1 MDAGVPSPVRRY
13 LFRRPER
20 QDAPQNTRTILTT
33 ESNLKVRVRAAGPG
47 DGDAL
52 AQFLSRAASDDNID
66 AFDVLGFLQ
75 EFVLPVAQVEA
86 GQLFIAKQGWSI
98 VGLASVVFRH
108 DGEIEI
114 DALLIDPSVDR
125 VRVGGQ
131 LVEVASYFARKISVS
146 GLHVLAT
153 EAARADLDAIGFAV
167 LGVDESIETTLALRM
182 RMEV

>member
-1 MDAGVPSPVRRY
+1 M
-13 LFRRPER
+13 
-20 QDAPQNTRTILTT
+20 
-33 ESNLKVRVRAAGPG
+33 RAAALG
-47 DGDAL
+47 DRDAI
-52 AQFLSRAASDDNID
+52 AAFLSRAVTEENID

-75 EFVLPVAQVEA
+75 EFALPLAQVEA
-86 GQLFIAKQGWSI
+86 GQLFIAKQGWTI

-125 VRVGGQ
+125 VGVGGQ
-131 LVEVASYFARKISVS
+131 LAEVAGYFARKISVT

-167 LGVDESIETTLALRM
+167 LGVDEAIETTIALRM
-182 RMEV
+182 RREV